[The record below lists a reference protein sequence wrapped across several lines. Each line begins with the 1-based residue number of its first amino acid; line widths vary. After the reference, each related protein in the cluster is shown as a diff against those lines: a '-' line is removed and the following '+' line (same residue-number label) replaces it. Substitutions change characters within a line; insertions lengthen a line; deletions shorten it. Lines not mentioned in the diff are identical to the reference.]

1 MDNNLHFLFP
11 TPIYADSIL
20 GDQLAIVQDEIKNVV
35 DNYQFQDPWN
45 NERIKISGG
54 NFTDNPL
61 VNLDQFKLSLSDM
74 VGRYLKTIGEK
85 DYVSYSME
93 ESWITKSI
101 KHSYG
106 HIHNHGD
113 YDISGVY
120 YYKTNTMDGN
130 LFFENPVTEC
140 IASKIGRKTLLKQT
154 ISYQPEVGKF
164 ILFPSWLK
172 HGVDTNTTDNE
183 RISLSFNL
191 RLINETV

>member
-1 MDNNLHFLFP
+1 MTFAEYLLFP
-11 TPIYADSIL
+11 TPIYIDSIS
-20 GDQLAIVQDEIKNVV
+20 GNQLTVVQNEIKNVV
-35 DNYQFQDPWN
+35 NNYQFDDPWN

-54 NFTDNPL
+54 NFTDNQL

-74 VGRYLKTIGEK
+74 VGKYLKMIDEK

-93 ESWITKSI
+93 ESWITKST
-101 KHSYG
+101 KYSYA
-106 HIHNHGD
+106 HIHNHSNF
-113 YDISGVY
+113 DISGVY

-130 LFFENPVTEC
+130 LFFENPITEC
-140 IASKIGRKTLLKQT
+140 IASKIGRKKFLKDT

-191 RLINETV
+191 RLLNERI